1 MTAPREPCIHGCL
14 AQRELADRQRE
25 RALGDRASVTGDVEA
40 EVFVTLLIGA
50 GFCFSQTEDYHTALE
65 WAVRAYRAGLNGR
78 TLADELQVVRTPVP
92 ESDH

>member
-1 MTAPREPCIHGCL
+1 MTTPRESCIHDCL

-25 RALGDRASVTGDVEA
+25 RALGNRASVTGDVEA
-40 EVFVTLLIGA
+40 EVFVTGLIGA
-50 GFCFSQTEDYHTALE
+50 GFCFSQTEDYHMALE

-78 TLADELQVVRTPVP
+78 TLADEIQAARTPVS